1 MTDMTFD
8 DTVKRHKAVE
18 WLMRNDHT
26 FVVLMDTIKQS
37 PFNAVMVMSDWAG
50 WIDSRVEEIA
60 QGMEVTEQERIEGYP
75 LPKDDAERLERAK
88 VRINA
93 GLSR

>member
-8 DTVKRHKAVE
+8 ETVKRHKAVD

-26 FVVLMDTIKQS
+26 FVVLVDTIQQS
-37 PFNAVMVMSDWAG
+37 PFNAVTVISDWSG
-50 WIDSRVEEIA
+50 WIESRVEEIA
-60 QGMEVTEQERIEGYP
+60 KGMEVTEQERFEGYP
-75 LPKDDAERLERAK
+75 LPKDDAERLERAR